1 MTDQH
6 KHCPM
11 CQKPIPLTEKFCSPK
26 CEQLY
31 VERQNKVAKSRKTL
45 YILFAAFIIIWIFF
59 TLRGKFGL

>member
-1 MTDQH
+1 
-6 KHCPM
+6 M

-31 VERQNKVAKSRKTL
+31 MERQNKVAKSRKTL